1 MEMVVMNTENK
12 LGKKIKELR
21 KNMCYTQEKL
31 AELAD
36 IDGKHLSKIENGIHL
51 PSYNT
56 LKKLS
61 EVLNFNLQDI
71 DSISDKEKM
80 ADKNPIYQKS
90 LKLLNSAKNDKELK
104 NYYKALRFINRLMN
118 NK

>member
-1 MEMVVMNTENK
+1 MNTENK

-21 KNMCYTQEKL
+21 KSMCYTQEKL

-36 IDGKHLSKIENGIHL
+36 IDGKHLSKIENGVHL
-51 PSYNT
+51 PTYKT

-61 EVLNFNLQDI
+61 EILDFNLQDL
-71 DSISDKEKM
+71 DSISGKGGR
-80 ADKNPIYQKS
+80 ADHNPIYQKS

-104 NYYKALRFINRLMN
+104 NYYNALKFTNKLMN